1 MAATDRLTL
10 GSARTFRFSTSNPQ
24 ASLLKSASFSGSVE
38 PACGPSFLHA
48 RGRRAVASRAVPRS
62 PERHWPVRPSHGFH
76 QRRSRHCGG
85 TRVLRALAEQCVA
98 LLLPKQSAW
107 TQQPFQLYRYRDLD
121 GLEVDIVAEF
131 PDGQLLA
138 IEVKS
143 RRTVTE
149 QSWSALERFR
159 NRYPD
164 RKTTGIVLHGGTQVA
179 HLHGWLH
186 VLPMRSLWDH

>member
-1 MAATDRLTL
+1 VPSLSPRRRHSVSLPETAPTGPPQRIDQPTTPTPNPSKSTIAAITITHATNGTL
-10 GSARTFRFSTSNPQ
+10 I
-24 ASLLKSASFSGSVE
+24 SGS
-38 PACGPSFLHA
+38 
-48 RGRRAVASRAVPRS
+48 
-62 PERHWPVRPSHGFH
+62 
-76 QRRSRHCGG
+76 
-85 TRVLRALAEQCVA
+85 
-98 LLLPKQSAW
+98 
-107 TQQPFQLYRYRDLD
+107 
-121 GLEVDIVAEF
+121 LEVDIVAEF

-164 RKTTGIVLHGGTQVA
+164 RKTTGVVLHGGTQVA

>member
-1 MAATDRLTL
+1 M
-10 GSARTFRFSTSNPQ
+10 
-24 ASLLKSASFSGSVE
+24 LKSASS
-38 PACGPSFLHA
+38 
-48 RGRRAVASRAVPRS
+48 RVA
-62 PERHWPVRPSHGFH
+62 
-76 QRRSRHCGG
+76 
-85 TRVLRALAEQCVA
+85 ALAEQRVA
-98 LLLPKQSAW
+98 LELRKQSAW
-107 TQQPFQLYRYRDLD
+107 TQQPFQLYHYRDLD
-121 GLEVDIVAEF
+121 GLEVDIVAEL

-143 RRTVTE
+143 TRTVTE

>member
-1 MAATDRLTL
+1 LSAHLTGFTSAAAGTV
-10 GSARTFRFSTSNPQ
+10 G
-24 ASLLKSASFSGSVE
+24 
-38 PACGPSFLHA
+38 
-48 RGRRAVASRAVPRS
+48 GR
-62 PERHWPVRPSHGFH
+62 EYFG
-76 QRRSRHCGG
+76 
-85 TRVLRALAEQCVA
+85 ALAEQCVA
-98 LLLPKQSAW
+98 LELRKQSAW
-107 TQQPFQLYRYRDLD
+107 TQQPFQLYHYRDLD
-121 GLEVDIVAEF
+121 GLEVDIVAEL

-143 RRTVTE
+143 TRTVTE

-164 RKTTGIVLHGGTQVA
+164 RKTTGVVLHGGTQVA